1 MLDQRSAAPVYRGG
15 RGQVAGDELAPSPAV
30 PDAVTT
36 KLPSSVETDDV
47 GVVIRLNEGLYLQ
60 VVKPAVDRIMALAAL
75 VVAAPF
81 MAVIALAIRL
91 TMGRGV
97 VFVQTRVGKDGRPFV
112 MYKFRTMRPDRRR
125 HSLTV
130 PVDRRKTH
138 KHPNDPR
145 LTAVGRFLRKWS
157 LDELPQFLNVARG
170 DMSLVGPRP
179 EMVDIVDRY
188 EPWQDR
194 RHAVKPGLTGL
205 WQISDRGDLL
215 MHECVE
221 RDIEYIKRLS
231 WRTDLSIL
239 LRTPAAMLGSR
250 RGF

>member
-1 MLDQRSAAPVYRGG
+1 MLDQTDAALYGG
-15 RGQVAGDELAPSPAV
+15 TSELLTVGGLVTAP
-30 PDAVTT
+30 
-36 KLPSSVETDDV
+36 DDV
-47 GVVIRLNEGLYLQ
+47 ALDVAELVPIEGDDLAIRPTESRYLRF
-60 VVKPAVDRIMALAAL
+60 VKPLIDRSVAL
-75 VVAAPF
+75 VALTVAAPF
-81 MAVIALAIRL
+81 MVLAAVAIRL
-91 TMGRGV
+91 TMGRDV
-97 VFVQTRVGKDGRPFV
+97 IFVQTRVGKDGRPFQ

-125 HSLTV
+125 RTV
-130 PVDRRKTH
+130 AVREERRKTH
-138 KHPNDPR
+138 KHPDDPR

-157 LDELPQFLNVARG
+157 LDEFPQFVNVLVG

-188 EPWQDR
+188 ERWQHG
-194 RHAVKPGLTGL
+194 RHVVKPGLTGL
-205 WQISDRGDLL
+205 WQISDRGNQL

-221 RDIEYIKRLS
+221 RDIEYITRLS